1 IPSSRF
7 LSSFSS
13 LSPHISS
20 LKDPIIAFLSSVF
33 LTTGS
38 DMLKQLVFL
47 SFWYLSVSSGVGA
60 YPMHGAQN
68 VDGPVESA
76 FHLDVPVSTRES
88 HGIGEIRSPGEKPD
102 GLVDHGLI
110 VSDQA
115 HPIIPV
121 SLDHPTEGDTRLQN
135 ILFKVQ
141 DSMHP
146 QSVWAAFKE
155 GSTNGRKL
163 DSLFG
168 GVYKLRNKHEEVAK
182 HFATGQGSKMQTT
195 ARMAILDEA
204 EERIRVLQQLKLFE
218 MEAITP
224 NLANRQLMEA
234 LFPSD
239 PTTAKRLN
247 LNSVDLSSK
256 EESHKLAISHLE
268 EVKKLLVPHTYNPKL
283 GDKFIEPPG
292 EKEVRQY
299 WFYTIDF
306 LLDNNFIT
314 EQDVRK
320 EFQEER
326 IAEQTVMYCFYE
338 YVREFRNELWS
349 GLRYFTDHWYIANVR
364 SSSFK
369 VLGFKEKRIIDFS
382 FLVKKL
388 RIFGARFN
396 HSVYPIQEL
405 DQFLE
410 AFQIEKYLKN
420 LDYFDKPKDVKSIH
434 KEDIYNQ
441 FKEDVKKLI
450 SLMDKSFVASAVPEN
465 LGLSLTISE
474 ILNFIENE
482 LYAGLVKEA
491 ASELLGDEEKVKQV
505 EDKAQLILNY
515 FEFEK
520 IRALPMP
527 AAYGPIRFTMQD
539 KNEKLQ
545 NVFAIFKQ
553 VANRILDRKNGWS
566 RQIEQLIPL
575 EWAMRHLARKLEQPT
590 HLKEETRDLSPKSN
604 MERCEE
610 LFSKYGHNLGVP
622 SRVADLLEFRSK
634 KSL

>member
-1 IPSSRF
+1 
-7 LSSFSS
+7 
-13 LSPHISS
+13 
-20 LKDPIIAFLSSVF
+20 
-33 LTTGS
+33 
-38 DMLKQLVFL
+38 
-47 SFWYLSVSSGVGA
+47 
-60 YPMHGAQN
+60 MHGAQN

-76 FHLDVPVSTRES
+76 FHLD
-88 HGIGEIRSPGEKPD
+88 
-102 GLVDHGLI
+102 
-110 VSDQA
+110 DQA

-121 SLDHPTEGDTRLQN
+121 SLDHQPKATLGFK

-146 QSVWAAFKE
+146 QSDADDDAFHSLGGIQRGKHQWKE
-155 GSTNGRKL
+155 IRFAFWRGLQTPEQTR
-163 DSLFG
+163 G
-168 GVYKLRNKHEEVAK
+168 GCEA
-182 HFATGQGSKMQTT
+182 FATGQGSKMQTT

-224 NLANRQLMEA
+224 NLANRRISQT
-234 LFPSD
+234 SD
-239 PTTAKRLN
+239 FASRG
-247 LNSVDLSSK
+247 S
-256 EESHKLAISHLE
+256 E
-268 EVKKLLVPHTYNPKL
+268 KLLVPHTYNPKL

-326 IAEQTVMYCFYE
+326 IAEQTVMYCFY
-338 YVREFRNELWS
+338 N
-349 GLRYFTDHWYIANVR
+349 I
-364 SSSFK
+364 SFK

-420 LDYFDKPKDVKSIH
+420 LDY
-434 KEDIYNQ
+434 
-441 FKEDVKKLI
+441 LI
-450 SLMDKSFVASAVPEN
+450 SLKILGCARES
-465 LGLSLTISE
+465 GLSLTISE

-527 AAYGPIRFTMQD
+527 AAYGPIDLPCKTKTRSCKTFLRF
-539 KNEKLQ
+539 
-545 NVFAIFKQ
+545 
-553 VANRILDRKNGWS
+553 
-566 RQIEQLIPL
+566 
-575 EWAMRHLARKLEQPT
+575 
-590 HLKEETRDLSPKSN
+590 
-604 MERCEE
+604 
-610 LFSKYGHNLGVP
+610 
-622 SRVADLLEFRSK
+622 
-634 KSL
+634 